1 LQTYVDGFPPK
12 TPFPLHFTKLSAP
25 KAFFYNILAKN
36 IYIYA
41 MAIPIN
47 SIPAL
52 KGKEAL
58 DFVEAAESNY
68 KKKGSVDFSAKIR
81 IADSILKKAR

>member
-1 LQTYVDGFPPK
+1 VRYSFCAV
-12 TPFPLHFTKLSAP
+12 
-25 KAFFYNILAKN
+25 AKFSTLLL
-36 IYIYA
+36 

-58 DFVEAAESNY
+58 DFVEVAESNY

-81 IADSILKKAR
+81 IADRILKKARI

>member
-1 LQTYVDGFPPK
+1 
-12 TPFPLHFTKLSAP
+12 
-25 KAFFYNILAKN
+25 
-36 IYIYA
+36 

-58 DFVEAAESNY
+58 DFVEVAESNY

-81 IADSILKKAR
+81 VANSILKKARI

>member
-1 LQTYVDGFPPK
+1 
-12 TPFPLHFTKLSAP
+12 
-25 KAFFYNILAKN
+25 
-36 IYIYA
+36 

-58 DFVEAAESNY
+58 DFVEAA
-68 KKKGSVDFSAKIR
+68 DFSAKIR
-81 IADSILKKAR
+81 IADRILKKARI

>member
-1 LQTYVDGFPPK
+1 MARLVPANPFFPSLYQTFPQK
-12 TPFPLHFTKLSAP
+12 SI
-25 KAFFYNILAKN
+25 FYNIAARN

-58 DFVEAAESNY
+58 WIFPLPLLAH
-68 KKKGSVDFSAKIR
+68 I
-81 IADSILKKAR
+81 

>member
-1 LQTYVDGFPPK
+1 
-12 TPFPLHFTKLSAP
+12 
-25 KAFFYNILAKN
+25 
-36 IYIYA
+36 

-81 IADSILKKAR
+81 IADSILKKARI